1 MKTQDQKDAARY
13 TITTAPS
20 GAGIVATMTCKGRKT
35 TWDAYGADKA
45 TAVRNVLVHLR
56 SALHPFIA
64 VDPAPPAPVAAK
76 PRAALLTINGRVGP
90 GYIDAQGVPRHCA

>member
-1 MKTQDQKDAARY
+1 MTTQDQKDAARY

-45 TAVRNVLVHLR
+45 TAVRNVLAHLR

-64 VDPAPPAPVAAK
+64 VDPSPVATK
-76 PRAALLTINGRVGP
+76 PRAALLTINGVIGP
-90 GYIDAQGVPRHCA
+90 GYIDAQGVPRHGA